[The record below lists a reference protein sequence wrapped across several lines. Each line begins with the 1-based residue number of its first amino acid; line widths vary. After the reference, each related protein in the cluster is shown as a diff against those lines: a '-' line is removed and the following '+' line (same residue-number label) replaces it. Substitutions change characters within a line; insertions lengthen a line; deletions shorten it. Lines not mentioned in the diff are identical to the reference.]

1 MSAAVNTRIHESY
14 VEAQVEMGS
23 ERLRW
28 RLERAA
34 ESVRATAT
42 EHGGLDV
49 VCRREV
55 CFLIV
60 REAGRP
66 KP

>member
-1 MSAAVNTRIHESY
+1 MSATVNTRIHESY
-14 VEAQVEMGS
+14 VEAQVELAS

-42 EHGGLDV
+42 EHGGLDDV
-49 VCRREV
+49 
-55 CFLIV
+55 
-60 REAGRP
+60 
-66 KP
+66 